1 MRRASIIIMLLAA
14 LLMTASCT
22 VGPDNAPEEPETPVE
37 EPGANPGGGGGGGSA
52 GGGSTSNADR
62 ENKEFIINSNV
73 NALVANG
80 LAAAM
85 NGNDESAKIVE
96 DSVTWV
102 SDPEIAASALGV
114 TIDGRGTLS
123 FTVAFTEFGDKDA
136 SGNLDYH
143 LTVSDSKQVTGF
155 TASAPEEDGL
165 KQDGHSIDFHF
176 DRPAAIDDV
185 TVETDDTGISF
196 SSSGSA
202 QIEIDPVPAGVIS
215 SVSVD
220 GEEYRMNELYD
231 GLPTAKP
238 TYADMPKNLYSLMNS
253 VGNLSMYISYG
264 SSQSG
269 VDFKVGTKYSIVDFE
284 ELPDNTD
291 EPYCMFK
298 AKTQENTEIE
308 IFIDKPVDFE
318 YAGKHIY
325 IDGTFDM
332 DMKNTYIEGNPQSS
346 GGVDLDDFM
355 ATVIDE
361 NGNQETTDPI
371 SGRYDASLIMGGG
384 GDSSS
389 EIIIGNRVYGYDE
402 FTAFRVLNSLVA
414 SIYAWD
420 SMIAFNPEPSEDS
433 SSMNGGF
440 SLKGAYEVMPGLA
453 GEYSVDDNGIYTLE
467 GTASLDESQAY
478 VFKAAV
484 KVLDGG
490 SPSGQNAHDWG
501 ILQGLTF
508 DRHPFSPEDVELL
521 RTLAASNFAQP
532 STGGNA

>member
-37 EPGANPGGGGGGGSA
+37 EPGTNPGGGGGSA

-73 NALVANG
+73 NSLVADG

-96 DSVTWV
+96 DSITWV
-102 SDPEIAASALGV
+102 SDSEIAASALDIAINGK
-114 TIDGRGTLS
+114 GTLS
-123 FTVAFTEFGDKDA
+123 FTVAFTEFGDKNA

-155 TASAPEEDGL
+155 TATAPEANGL
-165 KQDGHSIDFHF
+165 KQEGHSLDFHF

-185 TVETDDTGISF
+185 AVEADDTGVSF
-196 SSSGSA
+196 RSSGST

-231 GLPTAKP
+231 GLPTTKP
-238 TYADMPKNLYSLMNS
+238 TYADMPKDLYSLMNS

-269 VDFKVGTKYSIVDFE
+269 VDFVEGTKYSIVDFK

-298 AKTQENTEIE
+298 AKTPENTEIE

-318 YAGKHIY
+318 YARKHIY
-325 IDGTFDM
+325 IDGIFDM

-361 NGNQETTDPI
+361 DGNQETTAPI
-371 SGRYDASLIMGGG
+371 SGRYDASLIMGG

-402 FTAFRVLNSLVA
+402 FTAFRVLNIIVA
-414 SIYAWD
+414 TFYAWD
-420 SMIAFNPEPSEDS
+420 SWIEFNPALTESLTS
-433 SSMNGGF
+433 GSI
-440 SLKGAYEVMPGLA
+440 SLKDD
-453 GEYSVDDNGIYTLE
+453 YSVLPPLSGTYSVNEDGTYTLS
-467 GTASLDESQAY
+467 GTVNADEYGHSYDFVAGVEVKENTSSAGYANIGNLTKLRFGDHQFSQE
-478 VFKAAV
+478 
-484 KVLDGG
+484 
-490 SPSGQNAHDWG
+490 N
-501 ILQGLTF
+501 
-508 DRHPFSPEDVELL
+508 VELL
-521 RTLAASNFAQP
+521 KYLAATNFSMTFPEEGA
-532 STGGNA
+532 